1 MGHIVRLDNVYYD
14 KDNEKSQQKIMLEY
28 MKAIDALTVSNEYRV
43 RKQIADYQEKMKDV
57 RQTQLFDSPGFQ
69 T

>member
-1 MGHIVRLDNVYYD
+1 MT
-14 KDNEKSQQKIMLEY
+14 QQKIMLEY